1 MRSDPGPGANLLGHI
16 HTLLSGGQLGDQ
28 LGDVLAGPLGLQAAL
43 LPRFV
48 LDDSLDRVVAVRLI
62 RHELTASRCAQLY
75 RLLVAAGDGRV
86 LLHGLLGD
94 AAHLPRPLLAP
105 GVCDVADGLRLALSF
120 QHGLAADHVVLNI
133 MDLLLGPALRLVLGP
148 ADLRALNV
156 AVLHQRSSADL
167 NSLVESDLL
176 VLDEAALPIVL
187 LALLLLLGLVVG
199 DVGGVAPLVV
209 AVVALDHVIV
219 LGFLHHLDL
228 VNAPLAV
235 TAGTDAGDLP
245 EADSPVPCP
254 LHGN

>member
-1 MRSDPGPGANLLGHI
+1 MSLKLNSVVDSNFHGSERLLLLLNDDLGRCLSQARLLRWDVAPFLDDGLLDLPWVGPGPGADLLGHI

-28 LGDVLAGPLGLQAAL
+28 LGDVLAGPLGLQTAL

-120 QHGLAADHVVLNI
+120 QHGLAADHIVLHFMN
-133 MDLLLGPALRLVLGP
+133 LGLGPALGLVLGP
-148 ADLRALNV
+148 ADLGARYG
-156 AVLHQRSSADL
+156 AVFLQRSPANL
-167 NSLVESDLL
+167 HCLVESDSL
-176 VLDEAALPIVL
+176 VLDYTTLSAI
-187 LALLLLLGLVVG
+187 GLNLT
-199 DVGGVAPLVV
+199 P
-209 AVVALDHVIV
+209 
-219 LGFLHHLDL
+219 
-228 VNAPLAV
+228 
-235 TAGTDAGDLP
+235 
-245 EADSPVPCP
+245 
-254 LHGN
+254 